1 MEIRIVQRMLDGTP
15 YASSKAM
22 SISTAVAEIMAIASE
37 MGGIA
42 RPSEC
47 GTAFDVVVN
56 GKVVE
61 TYYVIE

>member
-1 MEIRIVQRMLDGTP
+1 MEIRIVQRMLDGTQ
-15 YASSKAM
+15 YASSNVM
-22 SISTAVAEIMAIASE
+22 SISTAVAEMMAIASE

-47 GTAFDVVVN
+47 GTAFEIVVD

>member
-1 MEIRIVQRMLDGTP
+1 MQIRIVQRMLDGRP
-15 YASSKAM
+15 YAPSKAM
-22 SISTAVAEIMAIASE
+22 SISTAVAEIMVIASE

-47 GTAFDVVVN
+47 GTAFEIVVD